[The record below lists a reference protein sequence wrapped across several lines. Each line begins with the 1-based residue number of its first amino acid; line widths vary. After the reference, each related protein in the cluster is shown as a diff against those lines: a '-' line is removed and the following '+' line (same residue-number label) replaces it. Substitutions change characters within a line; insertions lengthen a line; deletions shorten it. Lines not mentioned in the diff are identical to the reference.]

1 MNISLDGK
9 VALISG
15 ASRGIGRGIAL
26 QMGKSG
32 AKVAVNYRTHGDEAE
47 AVVDEIRQAGSDAFA
62 YRADV
67 ADRAAVDA
75 MVNATVEQFGRL
87 DIAVA
92 NAYYSKR
99 EPFLDLALDAAQRT
113 LEVTFWGAFHLAQAG
128 ARQMVEQGDGGAIL
142 FISSVLAWI
151 PLPTSLP
158 YNAAKAGIDQMSAT
172 IANELTEH
180 RIRSNVIA
188 PGYTDT
194 PGERQYATEAQIRE
208 AATALPWK
216 RLGTAEDIAYAAT
229 FLCSDAADYITG
241 TVLSVDGGYWLK
253 VGR

>member
-1 MNISLDGK
+1 MNINLDGK

-32 AKVAVNYRTHGDEAE
+32 AKVAVNYRAHGDEAE
-47 AVVDEIRQAGSDAFA
+47 AIVDEIRRAGGDAFA

-67 ADRAAVDA
+67 ADRDAVDA
-75 MVNATVEQFGRL
+75 MVDATVEQFGRL

-99 EPFLDLALDAAQRT
+99 EPFLDLALESAQRT
-113 LEVTFWGAFHLAQAG
+113 VEVTFWGAFHIAQAG
-128 ARQMVEQGDGGAIL
+128 ARQMVKQGDGGAIL

-194 PGERQYATEAQIRE
+194 PGERQYATEAQLRE

-216 RLGTAEDIAYAAT
+216 RLGTAQDIANAAT

>member
-1 MNISLDGK
+1 MNIDLDGK

-26 QMGKSG
+26 EMGRSG
-32 AKVAVNYRTHGDEAE
+32 AKVVVNYRTHGDEAE
-47 AVVDEIRQAGSDAFA
+47 AVAAEIRRAGSDALVH
-62 YRADV
+62 RADV
-67 ADRAAVDA
+67 ADREAVDA
-75 MVNATVEQFGRL
+75 MVDATVEKFGRL

-99 EPFLDLALDAAQRT
+99 EPFLDLALEAAQRT
-113 LEVTFWGAFHLAQAG
+113 LEVTFWGAFHIAQAG
-128 ARQMVEQGDGGAIL
+128 ARQMVKQGEGGAIL

-194 PGERQYATEAQIRE
+194 PGERQYATEAQLRE

-216 RLGTAEDIAYAAT
+216 RLGTPEDIANAAT

-241 TVLSVDGGYWLK
+241 AVLSVDGGYWLK

>member
-1 MNISLDGK
+1 MNINLDGK

-26 QMGKSG
+26 QMGRSG
-32 AKVAVNYRTHGDEAE
+32 AKVAVNYRAHGDEAE
-47 AVVDEIRQAGSDAFA
+47 AVVDEIRRAGGDAFA

-67 ADRAAVDA
+67 ADRDAVDA
-75 MVNATVEQFGRL
+75 MVDATVEQFGRL

-99 EPFLDLALDAAQRT
+99 EPFLDLALESAQRT
-113 LEVTFWGAFHLAQAG
+113 VEVTFWGAFHIAQAG
-128 ARQMVEQGDGGAIL
+128 ARQMVKQGEGGAIL

-194 PGERQYATEAQIRE
+194 PGERQYATEAQLRE

-216 RLGTAEDIAYAAT
+216 RLGTAQDIANAAT

>member
-1 MNISLDGK
+1 MNIDLAGK

-26 QMGKSG
+26 EMGRSG
-32 AKVAVNYRTHGDEAE
+32 AKVVVNYRTHGDEAE
-47 AVVDEIRQAGSDAFA
+47 AVAAEIRRAGSDALA
-62 YRADV
+62 HRADV
-67 ADRAAVDA
+67 ADREAVDA
-75 MVNATVEQFGRL
+75 MVDATVEKFGRL

-99 EPFLDLALDAAQRT
+99 EPFLDLALEAAQRT
-113 LEVTFWGAFHLAQAG
+113 LEVTFWGAFHIAQAG
-128 ARQMVEQGDGGAIL
+128 ARQMVKQGEGGAIL

-194 PGERQYATEAQIRE
+194 PGERQYATEAQLRE
-208 AATALPWK
+208 AATTLPWK
-216 RLGTAEDIAYAAT
+216 RLGTPEDIANAAT

-241 TVLSVDGGYWLK
+241 AVLSVDGGYWLK

>member
-1 MNISLDGK
+1 MNIDLDGK

-26 QMGKSG
+26 QMGRSR
-32 AKVAVNYRTHGDEAE
+32 AKVAVNYRAHRDEAE
-47 AVVDEIRQAGSDAFA
+47 AVVAEIRQAGGDAFA

-67 ADRAAVDA
+67 SDRDAVDA
-75 MVNATVEQFGRL
+75 MVDATVEQFGRL
-87 DIAVA
+87 NIAVA

-99 EPFLDLALDAAQRT
+99 EPFLDLALESAQRT
-113 LEVTFWGAFHLAQAG
+113 LEVTFWGAFHIAQAG
-128 ARQMVEQGDGGAIL
+128 ARQMVKQGEGGAIL

-194 PGERQYATEAQIRE
+194 PGERQYATEAQLRE

-216 RLGTAEDIAYAAT
+216 R
-229 FLCSDAADYITG
+229 
-241 TVLSVDGGYWLK
+241 
-253 VGR
+253 